1 MAGHRLRPRRSPLR
15 VVVFVTRP
23 GRKGPLRVYIQR
35 RSYVLT
41 YPMYQCI
48 RTFRKAMRALGIDF
62 GERRIGVAVSDPTGV
77 IAQPLPTL
85 HRRARKRMPL
95 RALEE
100 LAEEYG
106 VQVIVVG
113 LPLAPSGHDT
123 DWTRTVRDAAGKLE
137 ERSGLPVQLVDER
150 FTSARAERAVRS
162 LGLPKSKREEK
173 DRVDAA
179 AAVLILQSW
188 LDTQGS
194 S

>member
-1 MAGHRLRPRRSPLR
+1 
-15 VVVFVTRP
+15 
-23 GRKGPLRVYIQR
+23 
-35 RSYVLT
+35 
-41 YPMYQCI
+41 
-48 RTFRKAMRALGIDF
+48 MRALGIDF
-62 GERRIGVAVSDPTGV
+62 GERRVGVAVSDPTGV

-85 HRRARKRMPL
+85 RRRAGKRMPL

-113 LPLAPSGHDT
+113 LPLALSGDDT
-123 DWTRTVRDAAGKLE
+123 DWTRTVRDVAGKLE
-137 ERSGLPVQLVDER
+137 ERAGLPVQLVDER
-150 FTSARAERAVRS
+150 FTSARAERAVRT

-188 LDTQGS
+188 LDTQRGA
-194 S
+194 